1 MVAGL
6 QPDPSTRAREPSST
20 NDSRR
25 RADDVSAPGKA
36 SGFGERLSKR
46 PPDLRPAM
54 PYVNHKGASRAA
66 AIAQDH
72 SVGTLQARGNRRVTI
87 PGDKKSPH
95 HPRKSVDLVY
105 YKVIDKK
112 LEHELTEHGN
122 VTTCA
127 MATWYYI
134 PVCSLRQV
142 GANSRS
148 GHGRL
153 RRDRILV
160 GTKSFRGFMK
170 ESMPFGSI
178 LQHY

>member
-20 NDSRR
+20 NDSWR

-105 YKVIDKK
+105 YKVIDKSSS
-112 LEHELTEHGN
+112 TNQRSTATSRRARWQRG
-122 VTTCA
+122 TT
-127 MATWYYI
+127 
-134 PVCSLRQV
+134 
-142 GANSRS
+142 SRS
-148 GHGRL
+148 AACARWGRTVDQAMDAFGAIASSSG
-153 RRDRILV
+153 RRASAD
-160 GTKSFRGFMK
+160 S
-170 ESMPFGSI
+170 
-178 LQHY
+178 